1 MGIQYDPSGYEM
13 PWRRNYEL
21 MAAGVWLTGA
31 AGYAG
36 YAAFGSFPPGPLLWI
51 AGGMTVFGAFK
62 LRKGLRL
69 LNLQQH
75 LAGTPLPLCTF
86 EELREI
92 CNDPVHKGEI
102 WLGKGFLWG
111 PTHTQRIMDILRL
124 DWQRIVKDALG
135 PFYAWRFAKKN
146 ASLVFTHPLKARHLF
161 LEQQKSLNDKG
172 QPWIHGVGGGEDNIF
187 QPISHAEGHT
197 LVIGTTGS
205 GKAQPLTAKILTPT
219 GWQTMADM
227 APDKYVVNWRGEPV
241 RVEAVYDR
249 GSLIPY
255 ELRTEDGRST
265 KACGEHLWT
274 VWIRRS
280 ERTRDSR
287 AKDFL
292 DAADPLVIKESL
304 HEHMMDNDYS
314 LDFAPDL
321 TGRKPATITTKMIEA
336 LLEEGW
342 IVELPAYSPARMD
355 WEKVQKNFIEGFGR
369 RAVLRDKTLLEL
381 LQRDS
386 DKFWKDVEGS
396 VSPSLAEIAA
406 QWLVCGTENEDADP
420 KDRGEGR
427 PLRIPYQL
435 RPLLQ
440 LFLHRIGGFDRLGLE
455 KGLGRV
461 SEVLRLDLEEI
472 GDAFDFESL
481 KTLNQESRRSVV
493 AAILRRAGAVRSER
507 DAEDEGQDGTEL
519 ESSADG
525 SETPAYVTVRVRKGS
540 AEALVE
546 LMRSVGVSAQ
556 TEVREEGAEPLL
568 KILPVSGSD
577 PVLVPMGFYMRRASE
592 AYGAQKGSADKPLAR
607 LDGVNRIRVK
617 NVERAGE
624 AVPMRCIRLSDSDPD
639 ALYVTDDWIVTHN
652 TRCFDLLIS
661 QAILRGECVIII
673 DPKGDNDLK
682 QKAQRAC
689 EALGRKNAFV
699 MFHPAK
705 TEESAHI
712 NLLANWTRPT
722 ELASRIANLI
732 QSTGQSDP
740 FKNFSWDALNKV
752 AQGLCIAYEKP
763 SIMNLRRYLESS
775 PEELFEKAFSKHI
788 LKSYGD
794 SGEKIIA
801 KLYSACKRDTIENR
815 VTALVNYY
823 LQHGPADPA
832 LDGLISL
839 RNHDKEHFGKMVT
852 SLLPIL
858 SQLTSGKL
866 GRLLS
871 PPEDPDEQGTA
882 IFRDT
887 GDFIEK
893 NAVVYMGLDSLSD
906 NMVGSAIGSLM
917 LADLTA
923 AAGSIYNFK
932 EERRI
937 VNVFVDE
944 AAECVNDSFI
954 QLLNKGRGAKFK
966 LVVAT
971 QTISDF
977 AARLGSMDKAMQ
989 VVGNLNNTISLRCI
1003 DEKTQQFV
1011 TRRFPKT
1018 KVKSVAIDQGLSTD
1032 ADHALPKGGRL
1043 GERLTEEEVDL
1054 FPSQLLGMLPDLEFI
1069 ANLSGGKVVKGRYPF
1084 LLQDRS
1090 EFRAK

>member
-1 MGIQYDPSGYEM
+1 MGISYDPTAYEM

-21 MAAGVWLTGA
+21 MSAAVWLTGA
-31 AGYAG
+31 AGYGA
-36 YAAFGSFPPGPLLWI
+36 YAAFGSFPAGPLLWI
-51 AGGMTVFGAFK
+51 AGGMCVFGFIR

-69 LNLQQH
+69 LNLQLH
-75 LAGTPLPLCTF
+75 LAGQPLPVCTF
-86 EELREI
+86 KELQAI
-92 CNDPVHKGEI
+92 CNDPAHRNEI

-111 PTHTQRIMDILRL
+111 PIHTQRVADILRL
-124 DWQRIVKDALG
+124 DWQRIVKQALG
-135 PFYAWRFAKKN
+135 PFYLWRFLKKRGLR
-146 ASLVFTHPLKARHLF
+146 SILHPLETRHAF
-161 LEQQKSLNDKG
+161 VEEEKSLADKG
-172 QPWIHGVGGGEDNIF
+172 QPWIHGVGGGEENVF

-205 GKAQPLTAKILTPT
+205 GK
-219 GWQTMADM
+219 
-227 APDKYVVNWRGEPV
+227 
-241 RVEAVYDR
+241 
-249 GSLIPY
+249 
-255 ELRTEDGRST
+255 
-265 KACGEHLWT
+265 
-274 VWIRRS
+274 
-280 ERTRDSR
+280 
-287 AKDFL
+287 
-292 DAADPLVIKESL
+292 
-304 HEHMMDNDYS
+304 
-314 LDFAPDL
+314 
-321 TGRKPATITTKMIEA
+321 
-336 LLEEGW
+336 
-342 IVELPAYSPARMD
+342 
-355 WEKVQKNFIEGFGR
+355 
-369 RAVLRDKTLLEL
+369 
-381 LQRDS
+381 
-386 DKFWKDVEGS
+386 
-396 VSPSLAEIAA
+396 
-406 QWLVCGTENEDADP
+406 
-420 KDRGEGR
+420 
-427 PLRIPYQL
+427 
-435 RPLLQ
+435 
-440 LFLHRIGGFDRLGLE
+440 
-455 KGLGRV
+455 
-461 SEVLRLDLEEI
+461 
-472 GDAFDFESL
+472 
-481 KTLNQESRRSVV
+481 
-493 AAILRRAGAVRSER
+493 
-507 DAEDEGQDGTEL
+507 
-519 ESSADG
+519 
-525 SETPAYVTVRVRKGS
+525 
-540 AEALVE
+540 
-546 LMRSVGVSAQ
+546 
-556 TEVREEGAEPLL
+556 
-568 KILPVSGSD
+568 
-577 PVLVPMGFYMRRASE
+577 
-592 AYGAQKGSADKPLAR
+592 
-607 LDGVNRIRVK
+607 
-617 NVERAGE
+617 
-624 AVPMRCIRLSDSDPD
+624 
-639 ALYVTDDWIVTHN
+639 

-673 DPKGDNDLK
+673 DPKGDADLK
-682 QKAQRAC
+682 NKAQRAC
-689 EALGRKNAFV
+689 EALGRRDAFV
-699 MFHPAK
+699 MFHPAH

-775 PEELFEKAFSKHI
+775 PEKLFEKAFSNH
-788 LKSYGD
+788 LLQSYGD
-794 SGEKIIA
+794 AGARIIE
-801 KLYSACKRDTIENR
+801 KLYAACRRDSIENR
-815 VTALVNYY
+815 VTALINYY

-932 EERRI
+932 DERRI

-1003 DEKTQQFV
+1003 DEKTCEFV

-1018 KVKSVAIDQGLSTD
+1018 KVKTIALDQGLSTASD
-1032 ADHALPKGGRL
+1032 EALPRGGRI
-1043 GERLTEEEVDL
+1043 GERLMEEEADL
-1054 FPSQLLGMLPDLEFI
+1054 FAPELLNMLPDLEFI

-1084 LLQDRS
+1084 LVQNS
-1090 EFRAK
+1090 KEVHFG

>member
-1 MGIQYDPSGYEM
+1 MAIDYDPTAYEM

-21 MAAGVWLTGA
+21 MSAGVWLTGA
-31 AGYAG
+31 TGYG
-36 YAAFGSFPPGPLLWI
+36 IYAALGSFPAGPLLWI
-51 AGGMTVFGAFK
+51 AGGMSAFGLLK

-69 LNLQQH
+69 MRLQHH
-75 LAGTPLPLCTF
+75 LAGTPLPVCTF
-86 EELREI
+86 DELQSI
-92 CNDPVHKGEI
+92 CTDPAHRGEI

-111 PTHTQRIMDILRL
+111 PTHTQRVMDILRR
-124 DWQRIVKDALG
+124 DWQQIVRQALG
-135 PFYAWRFAKKN
+135 PFYVWRFVKKHRKL
-146 ASLVFTHPLKARHLF
+146 ALTHPLQTRHIYF
-161 LEQQKSLNDKG
+161 ERQKSLQDKG
-172 QPWIHGVGGGEDNIF
+172 QPWIHGVGGGEDDLF
-187 QPISHAEGHT
+187 QPISHTEGHT
-197 LVIGTTGS
+197 LVIGTTGA
-205 GKAQPLTAKILTPT
+205 GKAQPVTAKILTPT
-219 GWQTMADM
+219 GW
-227 APDKYVVNWRGEPV
+227 KKLGEVVPGDQAISWRGEPA
-241 RVEAVYDR
+241 RVEAVYER
-249 GSLIPY
+249 G
-255 ELRTEDGRST
+255 EREAWAVCTGDGRRTE
-265 KACGEHLWT
+265 ACEEHLWT
-274 VWIRRS
+274 VWLTAPSYLNAFVSGGRKLKFSRLLDPDDRYAFAAHLRKCGVPDDADAAFSGKPVVVTTKLMRHMLLHGWQVEIPAYTPSLRRPHAGLGDLSAQDRCRYEDDRQSHFSRNALIAGARWLAQVDPSWETNDKYFKASGNDALDEFFSTLDRLVPCVGFPEERDTSSISSTQPLTRERTCFECAGSSRAGGSIGIAGWEERLRRLPAGDMAALTRELVYLSCALWSVRQPTCADNPDVRIGSKACGRYLKLQLSLRPNAALAVQYVMRRS
-280 ERTRDSR
+280 GLT
-287 AKDFL
+287 AVL
-292 DAADPLVIKESL
+292 DPLSDGLWI
-304 HEHMMDNDYS
+304 H
-314 LDFAPDL
+314 LDEEAFA
-321 TGRKPATITTKMIEA
+321 
-336 LLEEGW
+336 
-342 IVELPAYSPARMD
+342 V
-355 WEKVQKNFIEGFGR
+355 
-369 RAVLRDKTLLEL
+369 
-381 LQRDS
+381 
-386 DKFWKDVEGS
+386 
-396 VSPSLAEIAA
+396 
-406 QWLVCGTENEDADP
+406 
-420 KDRGEGR
+420 
-427 PLRIPYQL
+427 
-435 RPLLQ
+435 
-440 LFLHRIGGFDRLGLE
+440 GLE
-455 KGLGRV
+455 FPDR
-461 SEVLRLDLEEI
+461 
-472 GDAFDFESL
+472 
-481 KTLNQESRRSVV
+481 TQELVRRSSV
-493 AAILRRAGAVRSER
+493 
-507 DAEDEGQDGTEL
+507 
-519 ESSADG
+519 
-525 SETPAYVTVRVRKGS
+525 
-540 AEALVE
+540 
-546 LMRSVGVSAQ
+546 RSVGDINRR
-556 TEVREEGAEPLL
+556 VRVVTVVPTGL
-568 KILPVSGSD
+568 KK
-577 PVLVPMGFYMRRASE
+577 R
-592 AYGAQKGSADKPLAR
+592 
-607 LDGVNRIRVK
+607 
-617 NVERAGE
+617 
-624 AVPMRCIRLSDSDPD
+624 MRCIKLANPEENDE
-639 ALYVTDDWIVTHN
+639 LYVTDDCIVTHN

-673 DPKGDNDLK
+673 DPKGDADLK
-682 QKAQRAC
+682 NKAQRAC
-689 EALGRKNAFV
+689 AALGRKNAFV

-788 LKSYGD
+788 LKSYGEA
-794 SGEKIIA
+794 GERIID

-815 VTALVNYY
+815 VTALINHY
-823 LQHGPADPA
+823 LQHGPNDPA

-954 QLLNKGRGAKFK
+954 QLLNKGRGARFK

-1018 KVKSVAIDQGLSTD
+1018 KVKAIAIDQGLSTD
-1032 ADHALPKGGRL
+1032 ADDPLPKGGRL

-1054 FPSQLLGMLPDLEFI
+1054 FPSELLNMLPDLEFI

-1084 LLQDRS
+1084 LVQDRS
-1090 EFRAK
+1090 EFKPQ

>member
-1 MGIQYDPSGYEM
+1 MGIQYDPSDYEM

-21 MAAGVWLTGA
+21 MAADAWFTGS

-36 YAAFGSFPPGPLLWI
+36 YAAFGSFPSGPLLWI
-51 AGGMTVFGAFK
+51 SGGMTLFGLFK

-69 LNLQQH
+69 LRLQH
-75 LAGTPLPLCTF
+75 RLAGTPLPLCTF
-86 EELREI
+86 DDLQRI
-92 CNDPVHKGEI
+92 CNDPAHRGEI

-111 PTHTQRIMDILRL
+111 PTHTQRIMDILRR
-124 DWQRIVKDALG
+124 DWQQIVKDALG
-135 PFYAWRFAKKN
+135 PFFVWRFAKKN
-146 ASLVFTHPLKARHLF
+146 ANLIFSHPLKARHLY

-172 QPWIHGVGGGEDNIF
+172 QPWIHGVGGGEENVF

-197 LVIGTTGS
+197 LVIGTTGA
-205 GKAQPLTAKILTPT
+205 GK
-219 GWQTMADM
+219 
-227 APDKYVVNWRGEPV
+227 
-241 RVEAVYDR
+241 
-249 GSLIPY
+249 
-255 ELRTEDGRST
+255 
-265 KACGEHLWT
+265 
-274 VWIRRS
+274 
-280 ERTRDSR
+280 
-287 AKDFL
+287 
-292 DAADPLVIKESL
+292 
-304 HEHMMDNDYS
+304 
-314 LDFAPDL
+314 
-321 TGRKPATITTKMIEA
+321 
-336 LLEEGW
+336 
-342 IVELPAYSPARMD
+342 
-355 WEKVQKNFIEGFGR
+355 
-369 RAVLRDKTLLEL
+369 
-381 LQRDS
+381 
-386 DKFWKDVEGS
+386 
-396 VSPSLAEIAA
+396 
-406 QWLVCGTENEDADP
+406 
-420 KDRGEGR
+420 
-427 PLRIPYQL
+427 
-435 RPLLQ
+435 
-440 LFLHRIGGFDRLGLE
+440 
-455 KGLGRV
+455 
-461 SEVLRLDLEEI
+461 
-472 GDAFDFESL
+472 
-481 KTLNQESRRSVV
+481 
-493 AAILRRAGAVRSER
+493 
-507 DAEDEGQDGTEL
+507 
-519 ESSADG
+519 
-525 SETPAYVTVRVRKGS
+525 
-540 AEALVE
+540 
-546 LMRSVGVSAQ
+546 
-556 TEVREEGAEPLL
+556 
-568 KILPVSGSD
+568 
-577 PVLVPMGFYMRRASE
+577 
-592 AYGAQKGSADKPLAR
+592 
-607 LDGVNRIRVK
+607 
-617 NVERAGE
+617 
-624 AVPMRCIRLSDSDPD
+624 
-639 ALYVTDDWIVTHN
+639 

-673 DPKGDNDLK
+673 DPKGDADLK
-682 QKAQRAC
+682 NKAQRAC

-775 PEELFEKAFSKHI
+775 PEELCEKAFSRHLI
-788 LKSYGD
+788 HAYGE
-794 SGEKIIA
+794 SGERIIE
-801 KLYSACKRDTIENR
+801 KLYASCKRNTIENR
-815 VTALVNYY
+815 VTVLINYY
-823 LQHGPADPA
+823 LEHGPSDPA

-871 PPEDPDEQGTA
+871 PPEDPDEQGTS

-932 EERRI
+932 EERRV

-1018 KVKSVAIDQGLSTD
+1018 KVKSIAVDQGLSTD
-1032 ADHALPKGGRL
+1032 ADDPMPKGGRL

-1090 EFRAK
+1090 EFRSG